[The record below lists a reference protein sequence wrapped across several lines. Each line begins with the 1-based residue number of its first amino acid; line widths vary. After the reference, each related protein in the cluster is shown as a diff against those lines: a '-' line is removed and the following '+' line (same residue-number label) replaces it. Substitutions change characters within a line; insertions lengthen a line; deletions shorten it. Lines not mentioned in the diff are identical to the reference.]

1 MDPDKEPT
9 FKKIDLI
16 KKVPNTGSL
25 SFKSIDLSGQRTL
38 QAAFLGAIGI
48 HAGTHW

>member
-16 KKVPNTGSL
+16 KRVPNTGSL
-25 SFKSIDLSGQRTL
+25 SFEGIDLSSHGTL

-48 HAGTHW
+48 HAGTYW